1 MCPGE
6 EVFFTCNV
14 QSSDS
19 LTWMSD
25 QYIGQNTVIEF
36 NRNFDRLGSGKS
48 TSLLSG
54 GITLLQ
60 LASLTDEELEA
71 NMKIEIVSGVTSAN
85 VSCTND
91 AQQTQIRS
99 LLLAGE
105 FISTLALLYCY
116 CCHTTH
122 LS

>member
-6 EVFFTCNV
+6 EVFLTCNV

-19 LTWMSD
+19 LTWRSD
-25 QYIGQNTVIEF
+25 KYIGRKTVIEF

-48 TSLLSG
+48 TSLPSG
-54 GITLLQ
+54 GITLPQ

-71 NMKIEIVSGVTSAN
+71 NMKIEIVNGVTNAN
-85 VSCTND
+85 ISCTND
-91 AQQTQIRS
+91 AQQSQIRS

-105 FISTLALLYCY
+105 LIFLLVIAVTLLT
-116 CCHTTH
+116 CHD
-122 LS
+122 L